1 MKCRGKIIEKEY
13 GKSKVYFA
21 DQNQFPAV
29 SEQELKEMDD
39 EINALTEESAN
50 LQDELTKLRNGDSL
64 LGA

>member
-1 MKCRGKIIEKEY
+1 MRCRGKIIEKEY

-50 LQDELTKLRNGDSL
+50 LQD
-64 LGA
+64 